1 MSQSSFYFILILFL
15 EVSIQYGSTF
25 DCTDN
30 LKKEKKKN
38 EKKKKRKKEKRKKEK
53 KKRRKKEIKFEI

>member
-38 EKKKKRKKEKRKKEK
+38 EKKKKRKKEKK
-53 KKRRKKEIKFEI
+53 KKRKEEKKR